1 MLISG
6 VERKNTEPCDAD
18 WAQLPRKDFI
28 QWLKFQVLAEEELVK
43 LVREPDKQFSDIY
56 FDFVY

>member
-1 MLISG
+1 MLCS
-6 VERKNTEPCDAD
+6 
-18 WAQLPRKDFI
+18 LDFI

-43 LVREPDKQFSDIY
+43 LVREPDKQLSDMS